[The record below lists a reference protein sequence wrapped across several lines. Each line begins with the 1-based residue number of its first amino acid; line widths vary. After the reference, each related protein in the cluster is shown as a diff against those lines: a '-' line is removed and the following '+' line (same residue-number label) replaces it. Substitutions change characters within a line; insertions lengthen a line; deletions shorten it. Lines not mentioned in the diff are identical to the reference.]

1 MAATP
6 ADATATGDVGEVDEV
21 DLAPVRTYWQ
31 LVRRRFVRHR
41 MAVIS
46 LITLTILIAFAVLV
60 PLLTGDMYK
69 DPDIHNI
76 YGAAEFPGAP
86 LGYDEIG
93 QNVFVRLAKA
103 TQTSLI
109 IGFSAVI
116 IIAGVGS
123 LVGAIAGYMGGW
135 VDNALMRVVDIVLT
149 LPILFIILMIV
160 SFFGQGN
167 VWVVVIAIGITGWT
181 LAARLIRG
189 EFLMLREMDFVQAAR
204 ALGSSHRRI
213 VFRHMLPPATGPL
226 IVAAAIG
233 VADAVVIEAALS
245 FLGFGISPPEASLGN
260 MLNNAQTYFIRAPL
274 MVFWPGLILVL
285 MVLCASFL
293 GDGLRDALDPRQKID
308 VK

>member
-1 MAATP
+1 MAAAP
-6 ADATATGDVGEVDEV
+6 AGAAAIDSVDEV

-31 LVRRRFVRHR
+31 LVRRRFLRHR
-41 MAVIS
+41 LAVIS
-46 LITLTILIAFAVLV
+46 LGILAMLIAYATIIPF
-60 PLLTGDMYK
+60 LTGDLYK
-69 DPDIHNI
+69 DPSLQKIW
-76 YGAAEFPGAP
+76 APPSFPEAP

-103 TQTSLI
+103 TQTSLMV
-109 IGFSAVI
+109 GFAAVL

-123 LVGAIAGYMGGW
+123 LVGAIAGYVGGAT
-135 VDNALMRVVDIVLT
+135 DNLLMRFVDVVLT

-160 SFFGQGN
+160 AFFGQGN
-167 VWVVVIAIGITGWT
+167 VWVVIIAIGITGWT

-189 EFLMLREMDFVQAAR
+189 EFLMLREMDFVAAAK
-204 ALGSSHRRI
+204 ALGAGHPRI
-213 VFRHMLPPATGPL
+213 IFRHMLPPATGPL

-260 MLNNAQTYFIRAPL
+260 MLTNAQTYFIRAPL
-274 MVFWPGLILVL
+274 MVVWPGIILVL
-285 MVLCASFL
+285 MVLSASFL

-308 VK
+308 VT